1 MPEPTKEHNFESAME
16 RLNALVEDM
25 ESDQLPLEALLSSYE
40 EGIQLVKVCQGQL
53 AKAQQRLEIIQTN
66 AAKELEVKP
75 FDPAAAKPE
84 APPARSSAKDV
95 SLF

>member
-1 MPEPTKEHNFESAME
+1 MPKPTVEHTFESAMQ
-16 RLNALVEDM
+16 RLNTLVNDM
-25 ESDQLPLEALLSSYE
+25 ESDQLPLETLLATYE
-40 EGIQLVKVCQGQL
+40 EGIKLVKVCQGQL

-75 FDPAAAKPE
+75 FDPVSATKPE
-84 APPARSSAKDV
+84 AARPSAKDA

>member
-1 MPEPTKEHNFESAME
+1 MT
-16 RLNALVEDM
+16 RLNTLVRDM
-25 ESDQLPLEALLSSYE
+25 ESDQLPLEALLTAYE

-66 AAKELEVKP
+66 AARELEVKA
-75 FDPAAAKPE
+75 FDPATAKPE
-84 APPARSSAKDV
+84 TARPSAKDV